1 GLMWP
6 IAQIAKGLG
15 WILEKLGVIPSAAE
29 AAKQAIAAMSPDD
42 AKKLAGKAN
51 LLLQDVNAITQ
62 AGKKTKEAEETKQ
75 EAIKKT
81 GETVEQVYGTAVYGS
96 AADRKGKKSKAAGAA
111 ASTAAGT
118 PAAEVKKL
126 GDIIFK
132 NRPPVTAIDGAYQ
145 EPRLQVQRESLLA
158 RLKRS
163 AVSLAD
169 SVLPPTI
176 QPALAGIPIPETPVR
191 SFNGNRQP

>member
-1 GLMWP
+1 M
-6 IAQIAKGLG
+6 
-15 WILEKLGVIPSAAE
+15 
-29 AAKQAIAAMSPDD
+29 
-42 AKKLAGKAN
+42 
-51 LLLQDVNAITQ
+51 
-62 AGKKTKEAEETKQ
+62 
-75 EAIKKT
+75 
-81 GETVEQVYGTAVYGS
+81 
-96 AADRKGKKSKAAGAA
+96 
-111 ASTAAGT
+111 
-118 PAAEVKKL
+118 KKL

-176 QPALAGIPIPETPVR
+176 QPALAGIPIPETPAR
-191 SFNGNRQP
+191 SFNGNRQAVSRDNYTFEVHFHGVDMSDRRALGELVKDKLRELMRENDTRRRSRLSDKE

>member
-1 GLMWP
+1 M
-6 IAQIAKGLG
+6 
-15 WILEKLGVIPSAAE
+15 
-29 AAKQAIAAMSPDD
+29 
-42 AKKLAGKAN
+42 
-51 LLLQDVNAITQ
+51 
-62 AGKKTKEAEETKQ
+62 
-75 EAIKKT
+75 
-81 GETVEQVYGTAVYGS
+81 
-96 AADRKGKKSKAAGAA
+96 
-111 ASTAAGT
+111 
-118 PAAEVKKL
+118 KKL

-176 QPALAGIPIPETPVR
+176 QPALAGIPIPETPAR
-191 SFNGNRQP
+191 SFNGNRQPVSRDNYTFEVHFHGVDMSDHRALGELVKDKLRELMRENDTRRRSA